1 LVDSHNRGKARDQL
15 FAAEIG
21 APKRI
26 SVAGTIPASSSFG
39 LNVAYGVGARHQMNS
54 ATLLLLVED
63 DEAVRP
69 IVEDALRE
77 GGFELEIAV
86 NGNRA
91 LAILESRKD
100 TLHGLI
106 TDINLGDGPDGWEI
120 ARRGRELIPTLPV
133 VYMSGAAGHEWPSKG
148 VPHSTLVAKP
158 FAPAQL
164 LTAISTL
171 LNVSDNHL

>member
-1 LVDSHNRGKARDQL
+1 
-15 FAAEIG
+15 
-21 APKRI
+21 
-26 SVAGTIPASSSFG
+26 
-39 LNVAYGVGARHQMNS
+39 MNS

-63 DEAVRP
+63 DDAVRP
-69 IVEDALRE
+69 AIEEALRE
-77 GGFELEIAV
+77 GGFELEVADS
-86 NGNRA
+86 GDKA
-91 LAILESRKD
+91 LSFLESRKD

-148 VPHSTLVAKP
+148 VPRSTLVSKP

-164 LTAISTL
+164 ITAISTI
-171 LNVSDNHL
+171 LNVSDGRAP